1 VSVRTPWATGSARF
15 AIDRRA
21 DTGLLVTAV
30 ECRIGA
36 GHEKYSA
43 LLDTGAQWSVIG
55 GDLARHM
62 APGAAGP
69 TLRMATRQGLILG
82 TLERVSL
89 HLLAEPGCG
98 TDLLVDAT
106 ILLAPEWQ
114 GPIVLGMRGLLERVR
129 FELDPD
135 QTGADCWWS
144 FGTGR

>member
-1 VSVRTPWATGSARF
+1 MLWATGSARF
-15 AIDRRA
+15 AIERRT

-30 ECRIGA
+30 ECRVGA
-36 GHEKYSA
+36 DLEKYSA

-55 GDLARHM
+55 GELARHLT
-62 APGAAGP
+62 PGTVGP
-69 TLRMATRQGLILG
+69 TLRMSTRLGPILG
-82 TLERVSL
+82 TMERVSL
-89 HLLAEPGCG
+89 HLLAGPGCG
-98 TDLLVDAT
+98 TDLFVDAT
-106 ILLAPEWQ
+106 IVLAPAWE